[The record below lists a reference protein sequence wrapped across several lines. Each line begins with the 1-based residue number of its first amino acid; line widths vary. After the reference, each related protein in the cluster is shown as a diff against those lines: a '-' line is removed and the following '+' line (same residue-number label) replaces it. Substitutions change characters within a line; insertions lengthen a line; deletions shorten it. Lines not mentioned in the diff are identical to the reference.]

1 MAGLFLVHD
10 RDPGFADAAMAEARA
25 QFARHGFPTGSEH
38 RLPGWRLLHAPHII
52 GGPETLLA
60 EGDDLAAVAGT
71 LAFDGLTGSA
81 ALRALLREAELPSP
95 DWSRLRGQF
104 AALVRRGGRSFLLT
118 DYFAAF
124 QLFRDREARLFSTS
138 FLAAAN
144 ALPRLSFDPQ
154 GVYEFAFN
162 VVPIGND
169 TVLAD
174 LKLLGPDEVAELTP
188 DGARFHAVAKPLP
201 EVAVDMPLEERV
213 ARHRQRLSDAVGAH
227 RSLFGGGVVCP
238 LSGGLDSRLLL
249 AALRAE
255 GAQPR
260 VYVYGAP
267 GEEDVEIAQRI
278 GSAEGFE
285 VEAFDKGAWP
295 RPAPDDFAGQ
305 VERNFQQYDG
315 LPVYGE
321 IFESG
326 ANALARDRRH
336 PGGALAASGG
346 CGEIYRNFFF
356 LADRPTSARDV
367 ARIFFARL
375 DRGDVTGAFDER
387 AFVGAVEDKILAS
400 LGRPGERGPLPRP
413 LVEQIYPRVRCR
425 SFFGREISLEARYGP
440 YLMPFL
446 DHQAVADAMTLPVRL
461 KNAGRFEAMLIDAID
476 PALARQPSAYGHD
489 FTGPPGWR
497 HRFTEWATRI
507 RPPRLRENSYAI
519 QRRLGRVPHG
529 RNPLLVRDYL
539 GRVIDLDYPAM
550 RRFFRV
556 GRIADDG
563 LLMRIA
569 CLEYLA
575 ARLGSRLTA

>member
-1 MAGLFLVHD
+1 MAGLFLVHEGD
-10 RDPGFADAAMAEARA
+10 ASFADAAMAEARA
-25 QFARHGFPTGSEH
+25 QFARHGFPLGSEH
-38 RLPGWRLLHAPHII
+38 RLSGWRLLHAPHII
-52 GGPETLLA
+52 GGPDTLLV
-60 EGDDLAAVAGT
+60 EGQDLAAVAGT
-71 LAFDGLTGSA
+71 LTFADLTGRA
-81 ALRALLREAELPSP
+81 ALQALLREAGLPSP
-95 DWSRLRGQF
+95 DWSRIGGQF
-104 AALVRRGGRSFLLT
+104 AALVHRRGRTFLLT

-124 QLFRDREARLFSTS
+124 QLFRDREAKLFSSS

-144 ALPRLSFDPQ
+144 ALPRLSFDRQ

-174 LKLLGPDEVAELTP
+174 LKLLGPDEVVELTP
-188 DGARFHAVAKPLP
+188 EGARFHPVSKPLP
-201 EVAVDMPLEERV
+201 DGPADMALDERV
-213 ARHRQRLSDAVGAH
+213 ARHRERLSRAVAAH
-227 RSLFGGGVVCP
+227 SGLFGEGISCP

-260 VYVYGAP
+260 VYVYGPP
-267 GEEDVEIAQRI
+267 GSEDVAIARRI
-278 GSAEGFE
+278 GAALGFE
-285 VEAFDKGAWP
+285 VEWIDKDAMP
-295 RPAPDDFAGQ
+295 RAEPDGFADQ

-326 ANALARDRRH
+326 ANAAARDRRH

-356 LADRPTSARDV
+356 LPDAPVSARDV
-367 ARIFFARL
+367 ARIFFARF
-375 DRGDVTGAFDER
+375 DRGDTTDAFDEQT
-387 AFVGAVEDKILAS
+387 FIDVVENKILAA
-400 LGRPGERGPLPRP
+400 LGCPDERGALPRP

-446 DHQAVADAMTLPVRL
+446 DHRAVAEAMTLPIDL
-461 KNAGRFEAMLIDAID
+461 KNAGRFEAMLLNAID
-476 PALARQPSAYGHD
+476 PGLAGLPSAYGHD
-489 FTGPPGWR
+489 FTGPPGPR
-497 HRFTEWATRI
+497 HRVSEWATRI
-507 RPPRLRENSYAI
+507 RPPVLRQKSYAI

-529 RNPLLVRDYL
+529 KDPLLADDYL

-556 GRIADDG
+556 ERIADDG
-563 LLMRIA
+563 LLMRVA

-575 ARLGSRLTA
+575 ARLGSRLSA